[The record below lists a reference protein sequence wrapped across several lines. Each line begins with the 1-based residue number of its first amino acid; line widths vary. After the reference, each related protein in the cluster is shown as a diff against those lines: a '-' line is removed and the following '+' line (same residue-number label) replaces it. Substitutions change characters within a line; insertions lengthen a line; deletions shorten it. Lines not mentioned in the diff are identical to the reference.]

1 MIAFSPTT
9 RIFVYTGAT
18 DMRKGFSGLSGLVKQ
33 HFQIDLFTG
42 HLFVFF
48 NRRRDY
54 VKILAWDKDGL
65 SIWSK
70 RLERGTFEK
79 LAQST
84 DGDFEIDS
92 AELVMML
99 RGVQIEG
106 TQRRKRY
113 SIGEQQAA

>member
-54 VKILAWDKDGL
+54 VKILAWDKDCL
-65 SIWSK
+65 LYTSPSP
-70 RLERGTFEK
+70 RDQRG
-79 LAQST
+79 SRMPS
-84 DGDFEIDS
+84 S
-92 AELVMML
+92 A
-99 RGVQIEG
+99 
-106 TQRRKRY
+106 
-113 SIGEQQAA
+113 